1 VSESQFFAQGETVA
15 LLRANDEIVAGE
27 VTMQS

>member
-15 LLRANDEIVAGE
+15 LLRANDKAIGEDVAC
-27 VTMQS
+27 